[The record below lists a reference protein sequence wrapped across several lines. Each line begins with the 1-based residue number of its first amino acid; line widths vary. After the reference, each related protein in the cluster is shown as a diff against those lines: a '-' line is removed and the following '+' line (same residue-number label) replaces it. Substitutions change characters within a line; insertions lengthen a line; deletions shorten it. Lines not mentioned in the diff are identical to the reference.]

1 MDTYYTPIDV
11 AALKQSPHKSFDI
24 NAIFLGLIV
33 ITLAILVTLLFILIQ
48 KKMQEL
54 ALVGFIA

>member
-1 MDTYYTPIDV
+1 MDTHYTPIDIV
-11 AALKQSPHKSFDI
+11 ALKQSPHKSFDI

-33 ITLAILVTLLFILIQ
+33 ITLAILATLLLVLIQ

-54 ALVGFIA
+54 ALVGFFA